1 MAFLFLILFVFT
13 SETLAPAGEKFRV
26 NETKKQYGKSHI
38 KNALRQAFFDERITS
53 IERLSERLKDE
64 AIHTILRKSSEGKLY
79 GITFIDF
86 KTQSVVNGSSLGK
99 EFSAKGIQES
109 CAMNILA
116 LEKKYQNS
124 ISTNSENLQDLESR
138 EYVKENLADI
148 LLRGEKVNE
157 YVPKEFK
164 RKKKKKLYKG
174 I

>member
-1 MAFLFLILFVFT
+1 M
-13 SETLAPAGEKFRV
+13 
-26 NETKKQYGKSHI
+26 
-38 KNALRQAFFDERITS
+38 RQAFFDERITS

-109 CAMNILA
+109 CALNILA
-116 LEKKYQNS
+116 FERKHQNS
-124 ISTNSENLQDLESR
+124 VSTYSENFQDLEAK

-148 LLRGEKVNE
+148 LLRGEKIND
-157 YVPKEFK
+157 YVSKQFK
-164 RKKKKKLYKG
+164 QKKKKRFYKG